1 MSKKINTRK
10 LYKIISKNISEQ
22 INLDDYKANFTAED
36 FKNWV
41 DSEWDIETLEM
52 AQGVIQSRLDLL
64 YEIID
69 IATKKEVKGFR

>member
-1 MSKKINTRK
+1 MKKVNKKEIS
-10 LYKIISKNISEQ
+10 KIISKRISEEK
-22 INLDDYKANFTAED
+22 NLDNYKANFTAED

-52 AQGVIQSRLDLL
+52 VQGVIQNRLDLL

-69 IATKKEVKGFR
+69 VATKKEVKGFR

>member
-1 MSKKINTRK
+1 MNNITKKELFKKVSK
-10 LYKIISKNISEQ
+10 SISEQ
-22 INLDDYKANFTAED
+22 IDLENYKANFTAED

-69 IATKKEVKGFR
+69 VATKKEVKGFR

>member
-1 MSKKINTRK
+1 MKKVNKKEIS
-10 LYKIISKNISEQ
+10 KIISKRIAEQ
-22 INLDDYKANFTAED
+22 KNLDDYKANFTAED

>member
-1 MSKKINTRK
+1 MKKVNKKEIS
-10 LYKIISKNISEQ
+10 KIISKRIAEEK
-22 INLDDYKANFTAED
+22 NLDNYKVNFTAED

-52 AQGVIQSRLDLL
+52 VQGVIQNRLDLL

-69 IATKKEVKGFR
+69 VATKKEVKGFR